1 MSNDTERLEH
11 EAEEHRS
18 HLDSTLD
25 ELRSR
30 MTIGQIVDEFSG
42 YLKEGQGATM
52 AQNFGRQVRD
62 NPLAL
67 GLVGAGLAWLAA
79 GPSVRSQGD
88 RLRHDWEDREYD
100 RFEEAFPPDGAEGAG
115 YVPRTDRHPVEA
127 RPASG
132 SPSLGATGSASGTA
146 TSGSSTSGSSG
157 PGMADRAKAA
167 GSSVAGAAGSARD
180 RASGAASSTADAARH
195 AGHSASHAAGSAAE
209 AARRGSHDAADAFRS
224 GSASAARGARHA
236 GRGAYRAGQR
246 AERGLIEALQDEP
259 LVFGAIAVA
268 VGAAIGAA
276 LPSTRRED
284 ELMGE
289 ARDRLRDEAWDRGRG
304 VAPPCRARRRAR
316 LRGGERHGR
325 REGSEAEVRR
335 WRDAGAES
343 RRCRPRRHGRGE
355 GRGQDPD
362 QGRGRQGR
370 PVQQGRSGQEDRPL
384 LRRFERCDG
393 RSPPARRTHQAWHP
407 SPQSP
412 QSPPKGNV
420 RARARP

>member
-115 YVPRTDRHPVEA
+115 YVPRTDRHPG
-127 RPASG
+127 RG
-132 SPSLGATGSASGTA
+132 
-146 TSGSSTSGSSG
+146 
-157 PGMADRAKAA
+157 AA
-167 GSSVAGAAGSARD
+167 GVRKPEPRRDRFGLGNPRRRGVRRRGARVRAWPIAPRLPPRSSVAGAAGSARD

-289 ARDRLRDEAWDRGRG
+289 ARDRLRDEAWDRGRESLHRAEH
-304 VAPPCRARRRAR
+304 VAERAYEAASDTADEKGLKPKSGDGETLAQKAADVGRAATDAAKD
-316 LRGGERHGR
+316 
-325 REGSEAEVRR
+325 EAKTQTRAEAGKDDQSN
-335 WRDAGAES
+335 RD
-343 RRCRPRRHGRGE
+343 
-355 GRGQDPD
+355 DPAKKTD
-362 QGRGRQGR
+362 
-370 PVQQGRSGQEDRPL
+370 RS
-384 LRRFERCDG
+384 
-393 RSPPARRTHQAWHP
+393 
-407 SPQSP
+407 
-412 QSPPKGNV
+412 
-420 RARARP
+420 